1 MTENLTKPLIVSVV
15 GLLMNKV
22 KLSMQSAKKNKHLAE
37 KLETTIQLLS
47 EQLLPHFIQQN
58 MQNYDELNNMHNL
71 CYLFAHKTQQ
81 VFNSRIIHT
90 CIDQNWDLKGF
101 K

>member
-1 MTENLTKPLIVSVV
+1 
-15 GLLMNKV
+15 MNKV
-22 KLSMQSAKKNKHLAE
+22 KLSMKSARKNKLLAE
-37 KLETTIQLLS
+37 KLETTIQLLA
-47 EQLLPHFIQQN
+47 EQLLPHFVKEN
-58 MQNYDELNNMHNL
+58 LSNYDEINNMQNL
-71 CYLFAHKTQQ
+71 CYLFAQKTQQ